1 MSPKVIQC
9 AVGIICAGLLSVSV
23 GCAGK
28 KFSTSASDQT
38 MMPGEKLQAEAPA
51 PPAPSAE
58 VSAPAMPLQTEAAT
72 AIEEAKT
79 EAPVPRPESP
89 GAEAPAETPKMED
102 AKTEQALP
110 PPTPSAAPPVE
121 EKTIVPPVPSVAESV
136 PSVPSIA
143 ESASP
148 APSAAEEAAPAA
160 PPPSA
165 PPSPEEAVTLAD
177 VFFDFDR
184 FSIRKDAQA
193 TLEANARWLKT
204 VNGRKVLVE
213 GHCDERGT
221 VEYNLVLGEKRAQ
234 SVKQYLQELGVPAS
248 QIQIT
253 SFGKERPFCTEHS
266 DACWQQNRR
275 AHFVLQ

>member
-1 MSPKVIQC
+1 MSSKVIQC

-28 KFSTSASDQT
+28 KLSTSASDQT
-38 MMPGEKLQAEAPA
+38 MIPGEKPQTEAQSASP
-51 PPAPSAE
+51 PSAE
-58 VSAPAMPLQTEAAT
+58 ASAPTITPQTEAAT
-72 AIEEAKT
+72 ARAEAVPEASVPQPEPSQAEAPAEGPKMEEAKT
-79 EAPVPRPESP
+79 ESIP
-89 GAEAPAETPKMED
+89 
-102 AKTEQALP
+102 
-110 PPTPSAAPPVE
+110 PSAAPSGPPPVE
-121 EKTIVPPVPSVAESV
+121 QTPSAPLPPSVTESA
-136 PSVPSIA
+136 PPIA
-143 ESASP
+143 ESAP
-148 APSAAEEAAPAA
+148 PAA
-160 PPPSA
+160 PPSSA
-165 PPSPEEAVTLAD
+165 PTSPEAVMTLAD

-184 FSIRKDAQA
+184 FAIRQDAQA

>member
-28 KFSTSASDQT
+28 KLSTSASDQT
-38 MMPGEKLQAEAPA
+38 MIPGEKPQAETPVAA
-51 PPAPSAE
+51 APSAE
-58 VSAPAMPLQTEAAT
+58 TAATSVTPQTEAAT
-72 AIEEAKT
+72 AQAQT
-79 EAPVPRPESP
+79 QPAAEAPAPQQEPSR
-89 GAEAPAETPKMED
+89 AEAPAEAPRMEAAETPKAEE
-102 AKTEQALP
+102 AKIEQVPAPSP
-110 PPTPSAAPPVE
+110 PSPSAPSAVE
-121 EKTIVPPVPSVAESV
+121 EQPSVPPAAPSVAES
-136 PSVPSIA
+136 
-143 ESASP
+143 
-148 APSAAEEAAPAA
+148 APSPAA
-160 PPPSA
+160 PPSVPA
-165 PPSPEEAVTLAD
+165 PPQEVAGLAD

-184 FSIRKDAQA
+184 FAIRRDAQA

-204 VNGRKVLVE
+204 ANGRKVLVE

>member
-28 KFSTSASDQT
+28 KLSTSASDQT
-38 MMPGEKLQAEAPA
+38 TISGEKPGTEAPVA
-51 PPAPSAE
+51 SAPSAE
-58 VSAPAMPLQTEAAT
+58 ASAPTTTPQTEAAT
-72 AIEEAKT
+72 AQAEAKP
-79 EAPVPRPESP
+79 EPPAPHHPEPP
-89 GAEAPAETPKMED
+89 GAEAPAEAPKMEE
-102 AKTEQALP
+102 AKTEQVLP
-110 PPTPSAAPPVE
+110 PSAPSAAPPVE
-121 EKTIVPPVPSVAESV
+121 EKPVVPPAPSVAESA
-136 PSVPSIA
+136 P
-143 ESASP
+143 P
-148 APSAAEEAAPAA
+148 AG

-165 PPSPEEAVTLAD
+165 PTSPEETMTLAD

-204 VNGRKVLVE
+204 ANGRKVLVE

-275 AHFVLQ
+275 AHFVLP

>member
-1 MSPKVIQC
+1 MSSKVIQC

-28 KFSTSASDQT
+28 KLSTSASDQT
-38 MMPGEKLQAEAPA
+38 MIPGEKPQTEAQSASP
-51 PPAPSAE
+51 PSAE
-58 VSAPAMPLQTEAAT
+58 ASAPTITPQTEAAT
-72 AIEEAKT
+72 ARAEAVPEASAPQPEPSQAEAPAEGPKMEEAKT
-79 EAPVPRPESP
+79 ESIP
-89 GAEAPAETPKMED
+89 
-102 AKTEQALP
+102 
-110 PPTPSAAPPVE
+110 PSAAPSGPPPVE
-121 EKTIVPPVPSVAESV
+121 QTPSAPLPPSVTESA
-136 PSVPSIA
+136 PPIA
-143 ESASP
+143 ESAPPIAES
-148 APSAAEEAAPAA
+148 APPAA
-160 PPPSA
+160 PPSSA
-165 PPSPEEAVTLAD
+165 PTSPEAVMTLAD

-184 FSIRKDAQA
+184 FAIRQDAQA